1 MCHSVQYKEGIFL
14 DPHTNMAIP
23 DQKDDDVNIINDDD
37 MVALYHYFVSKDAIK
52 RTDKKFREIFLS

>member
-23 DQKDDDVNIINDDD
+23 DQKDDEED
-37 MVALYHYFVSKDAIK
+37 MIVSYHYCIPLNISKRSD
-52 RTDKKFREIFLS
+52 